1 MKIHREGNR
10 PLQIAAGLLLVNLL
24 GLRLFPR
31 RGWLG
36 LVGMSLLVFGAL
48 AQFFRDPIRT
58 APQCGERCVL
68 SPADGT
74 VVAIER
80 VHEGEFFHDNRIKI
94 SIFMSVIN
102 VHVNRVP
109 VNGKLIYYRYHP
121 GQYLMAFHPK
131 SSELNERNTIVI
143 EQEGGQQVLMRQI
156 AGTLARRICFY
167 LKQGQTI
174 AAGQELGFIRFGS
187 RCDIFLPLDA
197 QVNVAL
203 EDKVIG
209 GETIIASL

>member
-1 MKIHREGNR
+1 
-10 PLQIAAGLLLVNLL
+10 
-24 GLRLFPR
+24 
-31 RGWLG
+31 
-36 LVGMSLLVFGAL
+36 
-48 AQFFRDPIRT
+48 
-58 APQCGERCVL
+58 
-68 SPADGT
+68 
-74 VVAIER
+74 
-80 VHEGEFFHDNRIKI
+80 
-94 SIFMSVIN
+94 
-102 VHVNRVP
+102 
-109 VNGKLIYYRYHP
+109 
-121 GQYLMAFHPK
+121 
-131 SSELNERNTIVI
+131 VI

-209 GETIIASL
+209 GETIIAGL